1 MLPNC
6 FVVGAQKTGT
16 TSLHQYLTTHPD
28 IYLPTQKESKFF
40 VFDERYNKG
49 LKYYEQEYFSGW
61 KGESVV
67 GEVDPDYMYIP
78 QALERIAKDL
88 GVSKLKF
95 IFIFRNPVDRAFS
108 HYLMTYRRGLEPLS
122 FEDAI
127 AEEESRL
134 KKDQLSKM
142 RYSYVNRGLYYRQV
156 ERFLKI
162 INDSQMLFLLT
173 DDLHSDPVGSY
184 HKILNFLEISTDI
197 IPKNI
202 HERFH
207 GATQPRSTLL
217 LNRIQQNEP
226 TIEKNI
232 LRLIIP
238 WQGLRQKLR
247 QKLLALNQTSSQT
260 INLNDQ
266 TRKKLSKVFREE
278 NNRLAELLDRDL
290 SFWDYGNEVSK
301 LSVIK

>member
-1 MLPNC
+1 MLPNF
-6 FVVGAQKTGT
+6 FVVGAQKAGT

-49 LKYYEQEYFSGW
+49 LAYYEQEYFSGW

-95 IFIFRNPVDRAFS
+95 IFIFRNPVERAFS

-134 KKDQLSKM
+134 KKDQLSRM
-142 RYSYVNRGLYYRQV
+142 RYSYVNRGFYYRQV
-156 ERFLKI
+156 ERFLRI
-162 INDSQMLFLLT
+162 INHSQMLFLLT
-173 DDLHSDPVGSY
+173 DDLHSDAVGNY
-184 HKILNFLEISTDI
+184 QKILNFLEVSTDI
-197 IPKNI
+197 IPENI
-202 HERFH
+202 HDRFH
-207 GATQPRSTLL
+207 GATQPRSMLL

-226 TIEKNI
+226 TIEKKF

-238 WQGLRQKLR
+238 WQGLRKKLR
-247 QKLLALNQTSSQT
+247 QKLLALNLTSSQT
-260 INLNDQ
+260 INLSDQ
-266 TRKKLSKVFREE
+266 ARKKLSKVFKDE
-278 NNRLAELLDRDL
+278 NNKLAEFLDRNL
-290 SFWDYGNEVSK
+290 NSWDYGNEINNNK
-301 LSVIK
+301 M